1 MGDPL
6 SDTLRLRW
14 DNARA
19 PQRALAVT
27 VNQSTKQAQVIML
40 ANSRPIPEAT
50 ITYTVEELHA
60 HIIGCIRAYDML
72 RSPTEKRKL
81 VLPFMIGGK
90 PLITT

>member
-1 MGDPL
+1 MPDPL
-6 SDTLRLRW
+6 SDVLRLRW
-14 DNARA
+14 DEARA

-40 ANSRPIPEAT
+40 ANSIPIPQAT

-72 RSPTEKRKL
+72 RNPTGQKKL
-81 VLPFMIGGK
+81 VLPFMMGGK
-90 PLITT
+90 PIIPT